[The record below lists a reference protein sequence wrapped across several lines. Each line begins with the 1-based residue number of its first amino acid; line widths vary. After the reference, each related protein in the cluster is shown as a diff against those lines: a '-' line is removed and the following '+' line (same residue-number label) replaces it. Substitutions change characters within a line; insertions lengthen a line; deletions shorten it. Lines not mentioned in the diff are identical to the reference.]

1 MWFTWANLLTV
12 VRLASIGPC
21 AAAVIAERWVWAGTL
36 FALAVAS
43 DLFDGPIAR
52 RFAQASSLGGLL
64 DHATDALFV
73 MVLLGALA
81 FQNYVPWVLPC
92 LVSAAFVQYMLDSQA
107 LAGRKLQAS
116 WLGRGNGIAYFVVVG
131 IPLIRNALELTWP
144 ADVWIERLAWLLIC
158 TSIISMFDRAITWFV
173 AAK

>member
-12 VRLASIGPC
+12 VRFASIGPC

-36 FALAVAS
+36 FALAVVS

-81 FQNYVPWVLPC
+81 YQNYVPWVLPC
-92 LVSAAFVQYMLDSQA
+92 LVSAAFLQYMLDSRA
-107 LAGRKLQAS
+107 LAGPGVNLACRRLDRTAGLAVDLHQHH
-116 WLGRGNGIAYFVVVG
+116 LHVRPRDHLVRRRQIA
-131 IPLIRNALELTWP
+131 PDWP
-144 ADVWIERLAWLLIC
+144 WAE
-158 TSIISMFDRAITWFV
+158 TPPQSTH
-173 AAK
+173 